1 MTKIESKTASAAVKD
16 ILLSDPD
23 GLHEMIRAVMQEV
36 LEAEM
41 DDGGGDH
48 RAHADLLLPAAP
60 ASQASQ
66 EHQHA

>member
-48 RAHADLLLPAAP
+48 
-60 ASQASQ
+60 
-66 EHQHA
+66 